1 MTTIDY
7 ILQLITLFGGLA
19 LFLFGMDYMGKS
31 LQRTAGGKLQQIL
44 ATMSSTPM
52 RGFLLGLAVTAVIQS
67 SSATTV
73 MVVGFV
79 NSGIMTLQQSVGIIM
94 GANVGTAIT
103 AWLIAMREIGND
115 VSKNFLLQ
123 LLNPD
128 ALAPI
133 LGTIGIV
140 LFMFTKSEKKKSVG
154 SILLGFLALM
164 VGMDMMSG
172 SMSFLKTEA
181 WFADVM
187 IAFSNPIVGLLVG
200 TGLTALI
207 QSSSA
212 SVGIL
217 QALSTTGVVQYS
229 TALPIILG
237 QNIGTCVTALISS
250 FGTNKNAKRTA
261 CVHLYFNII
270 GAVLFMIVF
279 YTINMLF
286 PWKFLEDIAN
296 PVGIAVV
303 HTVFKLITTAIFM
316 PFNKLLVKLAELTVK
331 DKPGIED
338 DKTVLL
344 DERLLATPAVA
355 VNVAKDVAVHMAET
369 ANTCYALAC
378 ELMDDFDMK
387 KFEQIK
393 AYEDE
398 TDKYED
404 ALGSYLLRLTDAN
417 LGSDDN
423 HMLNLLLYTI
433 GDVERIADHATSI
446 AVAAREIHEKPVK
459 FSEQAKSELSVIRTA
474 VGDLLAKTIHA
485 YSDNNLELSK
495 KVEPHEQVVDFLVR
509 ECKSRHII
517 RLRDGKCTVEYGF
530 VLDDLLTSYSRISD
544 HCSSIAA
551 EMIQANEGKMD
562 IHKYLD
568 TLKAGEHQGSE
579 YFDRKYDEYLERY
592 VMPNE

>member
-279 YTINMLF
+279 YTINMFF

-303 HTVFKLITTAIFM
+303 HTVFKLITTAVFM